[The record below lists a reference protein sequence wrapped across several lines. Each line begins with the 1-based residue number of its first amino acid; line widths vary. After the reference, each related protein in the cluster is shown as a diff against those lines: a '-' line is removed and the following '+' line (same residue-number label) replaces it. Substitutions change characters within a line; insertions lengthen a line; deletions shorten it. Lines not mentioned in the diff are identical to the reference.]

1 MCGIGLCVRL
11 CTASSSKASAP
22 SLNSETVAL
31 LKRRGPEGFRR
42 EEVKLTD
49 TTGFTLTAT
58 VLGFRGRQLT
68 QQPVKDELGNMLA
81 WNGEIFNDNKTR
93 SLQVPDKECD
103 TNVLLHRLS
112 QCTCDSE
119 LLNTMSRIEGPWAF
133 VYYKSDK
140 QQLWFGRDVFGRR
153 SLLYRTYDSCLALA
167 SVVHALQ
174 DEIWRELPADGIYC
188 LNLNQSASRGSMFGG
203 IAALRLFP
211 WHRLPAGN
219 LFEPGSLHSHPLK
232 PILVCSV
239 DPWISS
245 PLNKQ
250 LGSGPPPM
258 PPLGRDFFRK
268 VVEKHQE
275 IQLALSQ
282 LDSVLLEAVRRRLS
296 NHMQVCQR
304 CIRRHREGLADTP
317 QCNHASVAV
326 LFSGGLD
333 SMVIAAMCAR
343 VLPRSCPI
351 DLLNVAFEHQLHMI
365 DSQSKTKNW
374 FKSFDAPDRLSAK
387 LGVDELRA
395 AFPERQ
401 WNLVEIDVN
410 KEELQFDRAY
420 HIHKLIY
427 PLETVLDDS
436 LGCALWFAAR
446 GRGKISGDPYT
457 SPARVVFVGMGAD
470 EQLGGYSR
478 HMMKYKNSG
487 WEGLIEEISTD
498 LNRIAERNLGRDDR
512 IISDHGREGRFP
524 YLDRDV
530 VSFLNRVP
538 IWMKVNPNLPRGIG
552 DKMLLRTLAASMH
565 LDEAACRPK
574 RAMQFGTRVV
584 HAEEDR
590 AKGGDICQKLM
601 DMELGSVPESERAY
615 WKM

>member
-1 MCGIGLCVRL
+1 MCGIGLCVTFGAAGSRKS
-11 CTASSSKASAP
+11 CASS
-22 SLNSETVAL
+22 LNCETVKL
-31 LKRRGPEGFRR
+31 LIRRGPEGIRR
-42 EEVKLTD
+42 EEVKLTN
-49 TTGFTLTAT
+49 TTWFALTAT

-68 QQPVKDELGNMLA
+68 QQPAKDELGNMLA
-81 WNGEIFNDNKTR
+81 WNGEIFNNDKAQ
-93 SLQVPDKECD
+93 SLQVPDKKCD
-103 TNVLLHRLS
+103 TTVLLHRLS
-112 QCTCDSE
+112 QSTCDSD

-133 VYYKSDK
+133 VYFKSDK

-153 SLLYRTYDSCLALA
+153 SLLYRIYNNGLALA
-167 SVVHALQ
+167 SVVHALP

-188 LNLNQSASRGSMFGG
+188 LNLNRDLCQGSR
-203 IAALRLFP
+203 ALRLFP
-211 WHRLPAGN
+211 WHRLPAGD
-219 LFEPGSLHSHPLK
+219 LFEPCSSNSHPLK
-232 PILVCSV
+232 PTLVCSV
-239 DPWISS
+239 DPGISS
-245 PLNKQ
+245 LLNKE

-258 PPLGRDFFRK
+258 PPLGRDFFKK
-268 VVEKHQE
+268 VVENHQE
-275 IQLALSQ
+275 IQSALYE
-282 LDSVLLEAVRRRLS
+282 LDGVLLEAVRRRLS
-296 NHMQVCQR
+296 NHMMVCQR
-304 CIRRHREGLADTP
+304 CVHGHREGPTDTP

-333 SMVIAAMCAR
+333 SMVVAAMCAR
-343 VLPRSCPI
+343 VLPGSCPI
-351 DLLNVAFEHQLHMI
+351 DLLNVAFEHEVHII
-365 DSQSKTKNW
+365 DSQSKTKKW

-395 AFPERQ
+395 AFPQHQ

-446 GRGKISGDPYT
+446 GSGKISGNPYT

-478 HMMKYKNSG
+478 HMIKYKNSG
-487 WEGLIEEISTD
+487 WEGLIEEISSD

-524 YLDRDV
+524 FLDRDV

-538 IWMKVNPNLPRGIG
+538 IWMKVNPHLPRGIG
-552 DKMLLRTLAASMH
+552 DKMLLRALAASLH

-584 HAEEDR
+584 RAEEDR

-601 DMELGSVPESERAY
+601 DMELGSVPESEKAY